1 MRTKYCEVSIPWAV
15 SNTWPSARNRSRL
28 DFHFSVSRLRPVI
41 FSEVESDKE
50 YINNSMT
57 IGTGLFELYL
67 ALQSIS
73 KYLNLKYTKHLPCSY
88 PPTQSLNQFN
98 FSFNQLY
105 EVIRHIIIELIFKYL
120 YEISMKSV

>member
-1 MRTKYCEVSIPWAV
+1 MKFSSLLGRIQHLACTGCLNDELLFI
-15 SNTWPSARNRSRL
+15 L
-28 DFHFSVSRLRPVI
+28 SVSRLRPVI

-73 KYLNLKYTKHLPCSY
+73 KY
-88 PPTQSLNQFN
+88 
-98 FSFNQLY
+98 
-105 EVIRHIIIELIFKYL
+105 I
-120 YEISMKSV
+120 